1 MIDGTA
7 NIVQTKKFIKAG
19 EGGIRKVKT
28 QKKKKV
34 LDTERRNGW
43 LASRQNPY
51 SNCFSDARWCDAM
64 HPSYI
69 FFKRSCCSTF
79 TYWGKIPNKKGLI
92 FWIQLNT
99 GWPNRL
105 GMKLVDVILHQFC
118 YWAKVSIVKCS
129 WKVELTVASIFYTR
143 SSKRVKV

>member
-69 FFKRSCCSTF
+69 FSKEVVVQHLHTRAKFQIYTC
-79 TYWGKIPNKKGLI
+79 
-92 FWIQLNT
+92 
-99 GWPNRL
+99 L
-105 GMKLVDVILHQFC
+105 GSDFLGQTE
-118 YWAKVSIVKCS
+118 Y
-129 WKVELTVASIFYTR
+129 
-143 SSKRVKV
+143 RVNQQVGNEVR

>member
-7 NIVQTKKFIKAG
+7 NIVQTKKFIEAG
-19 EGGIRKVKT
+19 GGIRKVKT
-28 QKKKKV
+28 QKKV

-69 FFKRSCCSTF
+69 F
-79 TYWGKIPNKKGLI
+79 
-92 FWIQLNT
+92 
-99 GWPNRL
+99 
-105 GMKLVDVILHQFC
+105 
-118 YWAKVSIVKCS
+118 
-129 WKVELTVASIFYTR
+129 
-143 SSKRVKV
+143 